1 MEMIDQLRDGKT
13 KAFAKHCFESHS
25 PEELNAASEGAADPA
40 EMEHWGITEGQW
52 EEAVA
57 AALADHQAQGN

>member
-1 MEMIDQLRDGKT
+1 MEMINQLKDGKA

-25 PEELNAASEGAADPA
+25 KDELEAAIENGPNHA
-40 EMEHWGITEGQW
+40 EIEHWGITQGGW

-57 AALADHQAQGN
+57 AALADHQSKG

>member
-1 MEMIDQLRDGKT
+1 MEMIDQLNAGKT

-25 PEELNAASEGAADPA
+25 KDELEAAVEGGANQA
-40 EMEHWGITEGQW
+40 EMEHWGISQGEW

-57 AALADHQAQGN
+57 AALADLQSKG